1 MKEYYTISEI
11 ADYFNISAQT
21 LRYYDRIGLLKP
33 EKVSEGSG
41 YRLYEMRQIGILYL
55 IRELKQLGLS
65 LNQIKS
71 YCQTK
76 DISELKHSLEE
87 TLADLNQQINSLQ
100 QIQRHTEDY
109 LRRIQLLESAR
120 NKDAYIELRPMQE
133 RYAYILE
140 INYTIDRLQ
149 DYIAMMQES
158 YAHSPLRS
166 AEPGRVV
173 LGIRQQELE
182 QKSVRVYH
190 TIGHMLDCP
199 VADAKVRTYPAGLFA
214 IACHLGGYDTIA
226 STYKKLLAYIDAHGY
241 RIIGDSL
248 EISVVDTAYTEN
260 SDEFVTEI
268 QIPVVENS
276 EV

>member
-1 MKEYYTISEI
+1 MEKSYTISEI

-33 EKVSEGSG
+33 EKVSESSG

-76 DISELKHSLEE
+76 DIGELKRSLEE
-87 TLADLNQQINSLQ
+87 TLADLNRQIDSLQ

-109 LRRIQLLESAR
+109 LRRIQLLENAR
-120 NKDAYIELRPMQE
+120 NKDAIELRPVPE
-133 RYAYILE
+133 RYAYVLE

-149 DYIAMMQES
+149 DYVAMMQES

-182 QKSVRVYH
+182 RKNVHIYH
-190 TIGHMLDCP
+190 SIGHMLDRP
-199 VADAKVRTYPAGLFA
+199 VADSKVRTYPAGLFA

-226 STYKKLLAYIDAHGY
+226 STYKKLLAYIDESGY
-241 RIIGDSL
+241 RIAGDSL
-248 EISVVDTAYTEN
+248 EISVVDIAYTEN
-260 SDEFVTEI
+260 PDEFVTEV
-268 QIPVVENS
+268 QIPVTKDS
-276 EV
+276 GI

>member
-11 ADYFNISAQT
+11 ADYFNISSQT

-76 DISELKHSLEE
+76 DISKLKHSLEE
-87 TLADLNQQINSLQ
+87 TLADLNQQIDTLQ
-100 QIQRHTEDY
+100 RVQHHTEDY

-120 NKDAYIELRPMQE
+120 SKDAIELRPMQE

-173 LGIRQQELE
+173 LGIRKQELE
-182 QKSVRVYH
+182 QKNVRVYH

-199 VADAKVRTYPAGLFA
+199 VADAKVRIYPAGLFA
-214 IACHLGGYDTIA
+214 IACHLGGYNTIA

-248 EISVVDTAYTEN
+248 EISVVDTAYTDN
-260 SDEFVTEI
+260 PDEFVTEV
-268 QIPVVENS
+268 QIPVAKSS
-276 EV
+276 EI